1 MFIIWFESLSI
12 LENWFEDAVVVVI
25 AVDDSVNVLIIVVF
39 VSVLSVVWL
48 VSAKLDTVELISE
61 DKAVLVLESIS
72 VSRAEVDFDVTV
84 VLISLVKVVLV
95 LEIKFVIERPVDID
109 VSKAGVKFSIEV
121 VSNVLSGVWVEFE

>member
-1 MFIIWFESLSI
+1 
-12 LENWFEDAVVVVI
+12 
-25 AVDDSVNVLIIVVF
+25 
-39 VSVLSVVWL
+39 VLSVVWL

-121 VSNVLSGVWVEFE
+121 VSNVLSGV